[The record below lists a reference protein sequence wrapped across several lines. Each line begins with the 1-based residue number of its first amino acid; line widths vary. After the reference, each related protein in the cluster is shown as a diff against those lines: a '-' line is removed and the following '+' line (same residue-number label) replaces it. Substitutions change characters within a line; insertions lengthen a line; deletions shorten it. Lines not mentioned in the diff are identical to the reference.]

1 MNTSL
6 FLVGL
11 SKAAFGIIVGAV
23 GIFIAARA
31 LHRLIGSGS
40 TDEHTREGNLAI
52 GVLKAGS
59 LIALGILCQHSVTA
73 TFAAMDLMYSGQS
86 LTLGAVGS
94 LALYALLHLGV
105 SIIVSA
111 TVLALGSWLFASLTR
126 DVDEMK
132 EIRAGNVAPAL
143 VLAAVMVVLA
153 LLTAPG
159 LQTTLDGL
167 LPIPE
172 LARDQVAAPA

>member
-11 SKAAFGIIVGAV
+11 SKVAFGIIVGAL

-31 LHRLIGSGS
+31 LHRLLGSGS
-40 TDEHTREGNLAI
+40 TEGHTREGNVAV

-73 TFAAMDLMYSGQS
+73 TFGAMDLLYSGQS
-86 LTLGAVGS
+86 LTLSAAGS

-105 SIIVSA
+105 SIVVSA
-111 TVLALGSWLFASLTR
+111 AVLALGSWLFTFLTR

-132 EIRAGNVAPAL
+132 EIQAGNVAPAI

-153 LLTAPG
+153 LMTAPG

-172 LARDQVAAPA
+172 LGRDQIAAPT